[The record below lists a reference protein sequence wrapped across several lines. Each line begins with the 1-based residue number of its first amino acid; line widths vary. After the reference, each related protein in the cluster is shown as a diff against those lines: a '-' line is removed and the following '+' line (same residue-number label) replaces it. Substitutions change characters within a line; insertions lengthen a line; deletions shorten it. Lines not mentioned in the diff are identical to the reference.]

1 MSTRQPNILLIF
13 VDNQPASMMGCYGN
27 DEIFTPHLD
36 ELASEGVL
44 FRNAF
49 SPNSMCSPC
58 RASMLTGLM
67 PSQHGIH
74 TWLDDYLMDT
84 WPEGYNA
91 IAEFETLPEKLAKK
105 GYHTALI
112 GKYHLGF
119 ADEPQN
125 GFKHWVAMEKG
136 TMESFYGVPMI
147 DNGQR
152 HTAPEHSVDYFT
164 RKSLDYL
171 DKHASPNEPPFFLCL
186 TYNAPY
192 ANVPDPDHRYSH
204 LYADL
209 PMNSVPREGL
219 SPELIDWI
227 LLCKEKYPAEDF
239 AWYKRLAEQPNNLPA
254 MRRFYAQVSMVDDG
268 VGQVLAKL
276 QEKGVLENT
285 LVIYTAD
292 HGKSVGHHGFWGHG
306 EDTWPSNMHHSAN
319 SIPLLISYPGF
330 AQAGLE
336 VDNLVGTTDIF
347 ATILDLAD
355 CELESPEPVFGQS
368 FGPLLSGETTE
379 FRDEVFMEQ
388 EETRAIRTSEW
399 LFMKRLENTKYGFK
413 DELYDL
419 VNDPDERKNLAQQ
432 PDYVDVVAKLSDRLD
447 NFFSQHANPRWDLW
461 KGGTVKSNSTRPFL
475 WEEVWGDDWTPEF

>member
-1 MSTRQPNILLIF
+1 MNSHQPNILLIM

-36 ELASEGVL
+36 ALASKGVL
-44 FRNAF
+44 FSNAF
-49 SPNSMCSPC
+49 CPNAMCSPS
-58 RASMLTGLM
+58 RASMFTGLM

-74 TWLDDYLMDT
+74 TWLDDDLMDT
-84 WPEGYNA
+84 WPKRYNA

-105 GYHTALI
+105 GYHTAMI

-136 TMESFYGVPMI
+136 TMDSFYGVPMI

-164 RKSLDYL
+164 RKSVDYL
-171 DKHASPNEPPFFLCL
+171 DKHANPNESPFFLCL

-192 ANVPDPDHRYSH
+192 GNVPGPDHRYSD
-204 LYADL
+204 LYAEL

-219 SPELIDWI
+219 CPELIDWI
-227 LLCKEKYPAEDF
+227 LLRKEKLPDYEFP
-239 AWYKRLAEQPNNLPA
+239 WYKKLAEQPNNLQA
-254 MRRFYAQVSMVDDG
+254 MRQFYSQASMVDDG

-276 QEKGVLENT
+276 HEQGVLDNT

-292 HGKSVGHHGFWGHG
+292 HGMSVGHHGFWGHG
-306 EDTWPSNMHHSAN
+306 EDTWPSNMHRSAN
-319 SIPLLISYPGF
+319 NIPLLISYPEF
-330 AQAGLE
+330 AQAGVE
-336 VDNLVGTTDIF
+336 VENLVGTTDIF

-355 CELESPEPVFGQS
+355 CELESSELVSGKS
-368 FGPLLSGETTE
+368 FSQLLSGETME

-399 LFMKRLENTKYGFK
+399 LFMKRLENTEYGFK
-413 DELYDL
+413 NELYDL

-432 PDYVDVVAKLSDRLD
+432 PDYVDVVAKLSNRLD
-447 NFFSQHANPRWDLW
+447 DFFTQHANPRWDLW
-461 KGGTVKSNSTRPFL
+461 KGGAVKSNSTRPFL
-475 WEEVWGDDWTPEF
+475 WKEVWGDDWAPEF